1 MAINLTK
8 LWDVLNNLL
17 EAGNDFVKAQI
28 ETAYG
33 ALHSTL
39 KAKAESTDSPF
50 DDNSLITVELGVRDK
65 LNELYPFDKYPP
77 K

>member
-17 EAGNDFVKAQI
+17 EAGNDFVEAQV

-39 KAKAESTDSPF
+39 KAKVESTETPF
-50 DDNSLITVELGVRDK
+50 DDNGLKTVEVGIRDK
-65 LNELYPFDKYPP
+65 LLKIYPDRKSVV
-77 K
+77 

>member
-1 MAINLTK
+1 MAVDLSK

-17 EAGNDFVKAQI
+17 EAGNDFIEAQV

-39 KAKAESTDSPF
+39 KAKVESTETEF
-50 DDNSLITVELGVRDK
+50 DDNAMKTVELGIRDK
-65 LNELYPFDKYPP
+65 LLKIYPIEEYPL
-77 K
+77 